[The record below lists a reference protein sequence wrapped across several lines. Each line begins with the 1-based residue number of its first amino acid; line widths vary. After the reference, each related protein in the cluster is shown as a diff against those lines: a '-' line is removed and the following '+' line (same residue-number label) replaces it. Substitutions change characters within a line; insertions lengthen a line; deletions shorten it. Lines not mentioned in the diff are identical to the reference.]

1 MDDMFDNVD
10 PENVTAGEFMER
22 LTQEVLDNDGV
33 AHIVQRVLSPETNE
47 ETVLVLH
54 VGLEAV
60 LTPEEFEGALNEAR
74 NAETGDDPVVQ

>member
-33 AHIVQRVLSPETNE
+33 AHIVQRVQDQNGE